1 LEEIIFETFNISE
14 NNIISVELA
23 KVLKYLQRQ
32 REIGTGGGIYLQKK
46 KMHKIN

>member
-23 KVLKYLQRQ
+23 KVVKYLQRQ
-32 REIGTGGGIYLQKK
+32 REIGTGGGNILAEEK
-46 KMHKIN
+46 NA